1 MSDRAAQTVVARLS
15 VHLDLQAIG
24 AGTRRTQAA
33 STVPTSSRMAADNSS
48 GASSAGV
55 VPDALELHSR
65 DLLNPDLDAALA
77 PRGRSEFMVLFAGL
91 PVAG

>member
-1 MSDRAAQTVVARLS
+1 
-15 VHLDLQAIG
+15 
-24 AGTRRTQAA
+24 
-33 STVPTSSRMAADNSS
+33 MAADNSS